1 METLLQDARYALR
14 GLRRSPGFTIVA
26 ILTLALGIGVN
37 SAIFGVVN
45 AVLYRPLPVDR
56 PEQLVN
62 IYGHQATSTKHE
74 TTSVPN
80 FVDYE
85 RQVTTLSG
93 LAGYTNFLGH
103 ATIDGASDLV
113 LGELVTERYF
123 SVLGVRPMLGRAFT
137 AEENAAGH
145 GLPVAILS
153 YRLWQR
159 RFGGD
164 RAVLG
169 RQFRMNGELFTVVG
183 VAPENFGGMVPA
195 VTAQMWLPA
204 AMAEVVEPVGN
215 NRTSGPIG
223 PGPRAEQRG
232 EHWLWVRGRMK
243 PGVTLAQVRAEL
255 ETVSARLAREH
266 PAVNALE
273 RLTVIPS
280 SDVRINP
287 DVDGAVRPIGLL
299 LVGAVTL
306 VLVVACG
313 NLANLMLARAA
324 RRGRELSL
332 RVALGASRVRVLRQ
346 LLTESM
352 VVAIGGGL
360 VAVPLAAWLSMLAV
374 RVRPPLPV
382 DLGLSLAP
390 DWRVLLFTGAT
401 AVATGLLIG
410 LLPALRASRPQLAS
424 SIRDGGSWMGG
435 RRGLEMRDGLVVL
448 QVAVSLVLVVA
459 GSLMVRSVRAAGD
472 VALGYDGDRMAH
484 LSLAPSMSGYDLAR
498 GADLVRKGR
507 ERLLA
512 MPQVEAV
519 TMATRVPLSLNN
531 NGHAIFIDGHQS
543 SASDRPYDI
552 DGTQVDEHYASTLG
566 LRLVAGRWLEEG
578 DVREQRHVAVITKS
592 MADRYWPGKDAVGRE
607 FRRAW
612 GGEPWQVIGVVADY
626 KVNTPGE
633 GATPYIHFP
642 SGGYDGFA
650 NYLVRTRGAAG
661 AEVPRMVAEFH
672 AIDPDLAFMDAGTL
686 RDLANVR
693 LFPVRAG
700 AVIIGSFGGLALLV
714 AAIGLYGVIG
724 YSVSR
729 RVKEIGIR
737 RALGAET
744 RQVIGMVMGQ
754 GMLLVAIGGAIGLV
768 LAAMASR
775 ALSAVLFV
783 GPFDP
788 ASFGAAFA
796 VLAAV
801 AAIANGVPAWR
812 ASRVDATEAL
822 RAD

>member
-1 METLLQDARYALR
+1 
-14 GLRRSPGFTIVA
+14 
-26 ILTLALGIGVN
+26 
-37 SAIFGVVN
+37 
-45 AVLYRPLPVDR
+45 
-56 PEQLVN
+56 
-62 IYGHQATSTKHE
+62 
-74 TTSVPN
+74 
-80 FVDYE
+80 
-85 RQVTTLSG
+85 
-93 LAGYTNFLGH
+93 
-103 ATIDGASDLV
+103 
-113 LGELVTERYF
+113 
-123 SVLGVRPMLGRAFT
+123 
-137 AEENAAGH
+137 
-145 GLPVAILS
+145 
-153 YRLWQR
+153 
-159 RFGGD
+159 
-164 RAVLG
+164 
-169 RQFRMNGELFTVVG
+169 
-183 VAPENFGGMVPA
+183 
-195 VTAQMWLPA
+195 
-204 AMAEVVEPVGN
+204 
-215 NRTSGPIG
+215 
-223 PGPRAEQRG
+223 
-232 EHWLWVRGRMK
+232 
-243 PGVTLAQVRAEL
+243 
-255 ETVSARLAREH
+255 
-266 PAVNALE
+266 
-273 RLTVIPS
+273 
-280 SDVRINP
+280 
-287 DVDGAVRPIGLL
+287 
-299 LVGAVTL
+299 
-306 VLVVACG
+306 
-313 NLANLMLARAA
+313 
-324 RRGRELSL
+324 
-332 RVALGASRVRVLRQ
+332 
-346 LLTESM
+346 
-352 VVAIGGGL
+352 
-360 VAVPLAAWLSMLAV
+360 
-374 RVRPPLPV
+374 
-382 DLGLSLAP
+382 
-390 DWRVLLFTGAT
+390 
-401 AVATGLLIG
+401 
-410 LLPALRASRPQLAS
+410 
-424 SIRDGGSWMGG
+424 
-435 RRGLEMRDGLVVL
+435 
-448 QVAVSLVLVVA
+448 
-459 GSLMVRSVRAAGD
+459 
-472 VALGYDGDRMAH
+472 
-484 LSLAPSMSGYDLAR
+484 
-498 GADLVRKGR
+498 
-507 ERLLA
+507 
-512 MPQVEAV
+512 
-519 TMATRVPLSLNN
+519 MATRVPLSLNN

-768 LAAMASR
+768 LAATASR